1 MKCLLAFVDTSN
13 TSLFVFLYGCYLC
26 AQRRDAMQVS
36 DCLFDHSALYIH
48 IESTYKNKSQI
59 RPSALSPRTAILKST
74 QLTFEVGWRNTTPVA
89 FRHSLSS
96 TSLPSTA
103 TRHTIQSTTQPR
115 LDSTMCT
122 IKATRYTTCGCVKDF
137 IPRSII
143 RCRDY
148 QLHKYT
154 RCNGHLGSVQ
164 TVSHQG
170 GVCARHPD
178 VGEQLPPEMMVA
190 AELGREM

>member
-59 RPSALSPRTAILKST
+59 RLSALSPRTAILKST

-103 TRHTIQSTTQPR
+103 TRHTVQFHNKDSNLDGETQHLLRFDTAYHQPHFHPPQHATQYSPQHSLDWTPR
-115 LDSTMCT
+115 CAPSKQL
-122 IKATRYTTCGCVKDF
+122 AT
-137 IPRSII
+137 
-143 RCRDY
+143 
-148 QLHKYT
+148 QH
-154 RCNGHLGSVQ
+154 
-164 TVSHQG
+164 
-170 GVCARHPD
+170 
-178 VGEQLPPEMMVA
+178 A
-190 AELGREM
+190 AA

>member
-103 TRHTIQSTTQPR
+103 TRHTIQSTTKIQIWMAKHNTCYV
-115 LDSTMCT
+115 STQLIINLT
-122 IKATRYTTCGCVKDF
+122 
-137 IPRSII
+137 SIH
-143 RCRDY
+143 RNTP
-148 QLHKYT
+148 H
-154 RCNGHLGSVQ
+154 N
-164 TVSHQG
+164 TVHNT
-170 GVCARHPD
+170 A
-178 VGEQLPPEMMVA
+178 
-190 AELGREM
+190 